1 MKTKERHHLKAN
13 EFVSTTARVVE
24 TVTEHRDR
32 IMMGAIVL
40 AVVLIAG
47 GGYWYWRH
55 STAQQAGSLLGIAM
69 AMEQAPIVPAP
80 SLPGSTQNP
89 GTFPTEQARLEATLA
104 AFQKVAESYASM
116 QEGLTAQYHVG
127 VTLLTMGRYDEADRA
142 FQTTADR
149 AGSSVYGPMARMGRA
164 EVLLRQAKYDAA
176 IKAFSDLSGE
186 RDGLLPID
194 GVLMQLARAYMKAG
208 KIQDARATFKRV
220 VDEFPQSPFAS
231 DARQQMTLIG

>member
-1 MKTKERHHLKAN
+1 MKTKERHHLKTN

-32 IMMGAIVL
+32 IMLGAIVL
-40 AVVLIAG
+40 AIAVIAG

-55 STAQQAGSLLGIAM
+55 YTAQQAGSLLGVAM
-69 AMEQAPIVPAP
+69 AIEQAPIVPAP
-80 SLPGSTQNP
+80 SIPGATQNP
-89 GTFPTEQARLEATLA
+89 GTYPTEQARLDAALA
-104 AFQKVAESYASM
+104 AFQKVGESYGST
-116 QEGLTAQYHVG
+116 QEGLTARYHVG
-127 VTLLTMGRYDEADRA
+127 VTLMTMGRYDEADRA
-142 FQTTADR
+142 FQTTIDS
-149 AGSSVYGPMARMGRA
+149 AGSSIYGPMARMGRA
-164 EVLLRQAKYDAA
+164 EVLLRQGKHDAA

-194 GVLMQLARAYMKAG
+194 GILMQLARAYMKAG

-220 VDEFPQSPFAS
+220 VDEFPQSPFAA